1 MSIRRKLFI
10 VGVSGLIL
18 GAIFLAIFISHN
30 ISRNDSATNVT
41 TQAFFEKMYEYG
53 FDTVKENKGT
63 YGLYYESYNP
73 TMKIT
78 VHKNSKGYV
87 NYVAFE
93 TNDFADDELILTS
106 ELLSFLISDSKV
118 IENVVDMING
128 SNQHG
133 DSISMETVETDNYLF
148 TYFCNLDKRDYEWE
162 YEQSLY
168 FETI

>member
-18 GAIFLAIFISHN
+18 GAVFLAIFISYN
-30 ISRNDSATNVT
+30 ISSNDSATNVT
-41 TQAFFEKMYEYG
+41 AQAFFEKMYEYG

-63 YGLYYESYNP
+63 YGFYYELYNP

-78 VHKNSKGYV
+78 VRKNSKGYV
-87 NYVAFE
+87 KYVAFE
-93 TNDFADDELILTS
+93 TNDFTDDELILTS
-106 ELLSFLISDSKV
+106 ELLLFLISDNKV
-118 IENVVDMING
+118 IENVVDMINR
-128 SNQHG
+128 SNQPS

-148 TYFCNLDKRDYEWE
+148 TYFCNLDQRDYEWE
-162 YEQSLY
+162 YKQSLY